1 MTSARAALA
10 AGACCLALPALWLPG
25 SAGSAP
31 PAIATYQDAVGDAA
45 MGPDIGTVT
54 VTEDEAGRLTF
65 TVDLANRLAL
75 LGGESVQIYLE
86 TDPAGAG
93 DDYLLSA
100 FDSASLPFLARWG
113 GSSWVIVRYLDDT
126 SYIEGIATFHL
137 SRSDVAASGPFGLA
151 VASFANDDMSS
162 FVDVAPDEA
171 RFSASRWIFVPAP
184 APAPAPAEP
193 SLPAPPLSSL
203 PPVTLP
209 APLPQPEPPL
219 QPVAPPPAP
228 GRLQAAGLTFSP
240 SAPRAGKRFTAQ
252 LLVKRGGGLATLA
265 AVSCGAN
272 VGRQK
277 LRVLG
282 TRLAHGL
289 AACTWAVPNG
299 VGGRTLVGQVRASAA
314 SETTSRAFRQIV
326 RRG

>member
-1 MTSARAALA
+1 MTSAPAALA
-10 AGACCLALPALWLPG
+10 AACCLALPALWLPG

-54 VTEDEAGRLTF
+54 VTDEAGRLTF

-171 RFSASRWIFVPAP
+171 RFSASRWIF

-193 SLPAPPLSSL
+193 SLPAPPPPSL
-203 PPVTLP
+203 PAITLP
-209 APLPQPEPPL
+209 APLPLAEPPL
-219 QPVAPPPAP
+219 QPVAPPPASE
-228 GRLQAAGLTFSP
+228 RLQAAGLTFSP

-289 AACTWAVPNG
+289 AACTWAVPKR